1 MFNRLSQNL
10 GGFVEEIDPAA
21 FTTTLSSGRNVLGAV
36 NHDVSQLLATTDS
49 ETLDLEIDGTGL
61 RYGMLLDLDDPDAV
75 RAAAKVRTGK
85 LKGSSFTFTTRD
97 DAWSTTDQGFPLRR
111 LLAVELHELGPVASP
126 AYLDT
131 AGDGAAVA
139 LRSFAQFVDLPVDQV
154 TSAARS
160 GTLTEL
166 ILRDLPG
173 LSPAEVVEPPVVE
186 APGATRPSR
195 RRGEGAA
202 SRHPARPA
210 RTAAQHQHHQERP
223 RRQHRRPPHPDPRRS
238 PS

>member
-1 MFNRLSQNL
+1 MNELRFSPGALAIEERAGKPGPELVGYGAVFNRLSQNL

-49 ETLDLEIDGTGL
+49 ETLDLELDGTGL

-186 APGATRPSR
+186 APGATQAEPTSR
-195 RRGEGAA
+195 RGRRIPS
-202 SRHPARPA
+202 SR
-210 RTAAQHQHHQERP
+210 
-223 RRQHRRPPHPDPRRS
+223 
-238 PS
+238 